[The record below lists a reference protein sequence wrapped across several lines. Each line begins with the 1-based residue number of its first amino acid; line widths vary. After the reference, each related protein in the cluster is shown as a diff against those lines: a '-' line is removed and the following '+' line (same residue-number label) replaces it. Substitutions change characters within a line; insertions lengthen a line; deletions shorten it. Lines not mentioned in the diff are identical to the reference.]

1 MNNSA
6 ASSGVSDRDKTFH
19 GVTPDFLIGGPI
31 PNSSGFPLKAW
42 GNDGALAV
50 VEMRQDGGMSPKD
63 FKRFIKIRSC

>member
-1 MNNSA
+1 MLRRSLGRSEMNNSA

-31 PNSSGFPLKAW
+31 PNSSGFPLKAC

-50 VEMRQDGGMSPKD
+50 VENAAR
-63 FKRFIKIRSC
+63 